1 MEFLKKHYEKIL
13 LGVVLLGLAAV
24 VVFLFLWISSEKQK
38 LEEKSSSLINR
49 PAKPIDPLKNYD
61 DVLQG
66 ASTPPLLDFSA
77 TNRLFNPVKWQKAPD
92 GRLIKINRNE
102 QIGPK
107 ALTVTNITP
116 LYMTVSLETVQTNE
130 TGARYAIIIEHEAA
144 TTPAL
149 RRKRHFVSFPAV
161 GNNNK
166 TDVFVLID
174 AKGQPDD
181 PELTL
186 ALTDTG
192 DKPRVSKSKPFK
204 RVDVYMGVPAYMADL
219 KYDPEK
225 MVFKKYRVGM
235 PIAFGGEE
243 YNIVAI
249 SDNEV
254 VISAKSNNKKTTI
267 TYVGAP

>member
-1 MEFLKKHYEKIL
+1 
-13 LGVVLLGLAAV
+13 
-24 VVFLFLWISSEKQK
+24 
-38 LEEKSSSLINR
+38 
-49 PAKPIDPLKNYD
+49 
-61 DVLQG
+61 
-66 ASTPPLLDFSA
+66 
-77 TNRLFNPVKWQKAPD
+77 
-92 GRLIKINRNE
+92 
-102 QIGPK
+102 
-107 ALTVTNITP
+107 
-116 LYMTVSLETVQTNE
+116 MTVSLETVQTNE

-149 RRKRHFVSFPAV
+149 RRKRHFVSLPAV

-166 TDVFVLID
+166 TDAFVLID

-254 VISAKSNNKKTTI
+254 VISAKSNNKKTTYI
-267 TYVGAP
+267 GAP